1 MYDNKFNKEQYN
13 CIPIT
18 LSLCPGEFISC
29 DNLCKIFNC
38 SKICNTI
45 REEGNEH
52 KIDNKKKSLQVI
64 HISTTPDEFENKDGD
79 TIIYYQICNDSKSN
93 NEAAIKKYREFL
105 NKNKK
110 K

>member
-13 CIPIT
+13 CIPIA
-18 LSLCPGEFISC
+18 LSLYPGEFISC

-38 SKICNTI
+38 SKIYITI
-45 REEGNEH
+45 RKEGNEH